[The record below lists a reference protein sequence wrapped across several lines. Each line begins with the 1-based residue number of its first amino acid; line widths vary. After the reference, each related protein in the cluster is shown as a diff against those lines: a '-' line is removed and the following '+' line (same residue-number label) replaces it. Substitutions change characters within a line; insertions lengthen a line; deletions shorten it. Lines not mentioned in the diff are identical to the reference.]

1 MIMGDTT
8 NDIIVILRS
17 SIRTCCCCCLC
28 CRKHLLVGVLVLIG
42 IDRIVIGAVSTVADL
57 VGILNI
63 ILRSSISSS
72 ILSSILSSSSIDR
85 FEYIL
90 YGKCGWYIASDTQ
103 KMLQR

>member
-8 NDIIVILRS
+8 NDKIVILLS
-17 SIRTCCCCCLC
+17 SIRTCCCCLC
-28 CRKHLLVGVLVLIG
+28 GRKNLLVCVLVLIG

-57 VGILNI
+57 VGIRNI
-63 ILRSSISSS
+63 ILSSN
-72 ILSSILSSSSIDR
+72 IDR

>member
-8 NDIIVILRS
+8 NDKIVILLS
-17 SIRTCCCCCLC
+17 IIIRTCCCCLC
-28 CRKHLLVGVLVLIG
+28 CRKNLLVCVFVLIG
-42 IDRIVIGAVSTVADL
+42 IDRIVIDAASTVAVL
-57 VGILNI
+57 VSILNI
-63 ILRSSISSS
+63 II
-72 ILSSILSSSSIDR
+72 ISSSSIDR